1 MTLEA
6 TLPFAELECTELEK
20 QIEALIFASP
30 TPIKPSQIESILG
43 EDSVTTKS
51 IQEVIDRLH
60 AFYQN
65 RNGGFR
71 LEDLDQ
77 DGYQFQ
83 THPETAELMEQMFSK
98 RPRPLSR
105 AAQETLAIIAYR
117 QPVTRADI
125 EFIRGVDAG
134 SILKNLLE
142 RDLVECV
149 GRKEDTGRPML
160 FGTTREFLK
169 VYGLGHIDEL
179 PPLSAFQ
186 PEAKAMM
193 QASEAL
199 DNKDQKTDAEDFVQ
213 DRGSNEQRPEI

>member
-1 MTLEA
+1 MSHE
-6 TLPFAELECTELEK
+6 ELLSPLDIECTELERK
-20 QIEALIFASP
+20 VEAIIFASP
-30 TPIKPSQIESILG
+30 TPMKASQIESLIG
-43 EDSVTTKS
+43 EDAVTTKT
-51 IQEVIDRLH
+51 IQGIIESLVHL
-60 AFYQN
+60 YN
-65 RNGGFR
+65 TRNGGFR
-71 LEDLDQ
+71 LEELGG

-83 THPETAELMEQMFSK
+83 THPETAELMEHMFSK

-105 AAQETLAIIAYR
+105 AAQETLSIVAYR

-149 GRKEDTGRPML
+149 GRKDDTGRPML

-186 PEAKAMM
+186 PEPQAMM

-199 DNKDQKTDAEDFVQ
+199 QNQ
-213 DRGSNEQRPEI
+213 NEQHDVTQYVDDRAKEEERPQL